1 MVLDANAV
9 TLPIMH
15 YGQNR
20 EIYSNVKDI
29 VEQQKYVFES
39 FWNKAIPAEHRKLYR
54 KCKCGVPDFYYR
66 NV

>member
-1 MVLDANAV
+1 
-9 TLPIMH
+9 MH

-39 FWNKAIPAEHRKLYR
+39 FWNKAIPAERRKLYR